1 MTTRLRTPILLA
13 VGAADLTCFALANM
27 HYGEF
32 WNGVGVC
39 GILVFLA
46 LFEVL

>member
-1 MTTRLRTPILLA
+1 MMNQLRTPILLT
-13 VGAADLTCFALANM
+13 VGAADITCFTLANL

-32 WNGVGVC
+32 WNGVGVA

-46 LFEVL
+46 LFEIL